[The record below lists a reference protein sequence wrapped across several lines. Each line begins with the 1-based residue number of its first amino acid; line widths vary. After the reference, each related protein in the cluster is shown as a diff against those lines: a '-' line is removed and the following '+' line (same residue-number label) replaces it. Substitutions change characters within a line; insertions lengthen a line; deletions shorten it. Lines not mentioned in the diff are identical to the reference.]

1 MNENNPIKE
10 QILSTLTRY
19 GLNPMEWDLSGLSM
33 SEKAF
38 VLKNRSDSDFQ
49 LLGFLDN
56 QSKTPVL
63 KSLELISL

>member
-1 MNENNPIKE
+1 MNENNPIKK
-10 QILSTLTRY
+10 QILALLTNY
-19 GLNPMEWDLSGLSM
+19 GLNPLEWDLSGLSL

-38 VLKNRSDSDFQ
+38 VLKNRSDSEFQ
-49 LLGFLDN
+49 LMGFLDH